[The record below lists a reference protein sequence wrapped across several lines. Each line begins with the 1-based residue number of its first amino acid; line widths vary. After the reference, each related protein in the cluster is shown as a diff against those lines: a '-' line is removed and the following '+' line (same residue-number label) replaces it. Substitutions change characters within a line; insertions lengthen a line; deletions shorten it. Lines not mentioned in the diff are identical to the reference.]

1 MPRSAPRPAPVRK
14 SASAWSRTSQG
25 RSSVQAANWAAH
37 DTEIVPAASA
47 AASTGWPASRFF
59 HPTLPAA
66 DRAVDWVCHDSHTR
80 ADRCPSPFRPPPGT
94 QNAASTRACTAVA
107 RDSAT
112 ASARRQSA
120 CNPAGHSVGSAPA
133 RNSSAADRPSSAPA
147 AVAGATEEGEEEA
160 ALPAPELS
168 DRQPARPG
176 GGAAL
181 AAGSLA
187 AGSLAAGTL
196 SAGSVAAWTSAG
208 SRANAPADRPAA
220 ADRLAERRALRRRLR
235 WSPALP
241 EPGSAEAAEAA
252 DSASATPNWSLSPEE
267 PSRTTPGMSQPG
279 SVTTFTALRR

>member
-133 RNSSAADRPSSAPA
+133 RNSSAADKDASACAASPGV
-147 AVAGATEEGEEEA
+147 AVAVEPEEPEEDDDDEPGADDADADSDEVNSGEAESGEA
-160 ALPAPELS
+160 ESGQAESGAVAS
-168 DRQPARPG
+168 
-176 GGAAL
+176 GAAEPDEPLRGASPGRRPAL
-181 AAGSLA
+181 A
-187 AGSLAAGTL
+187 
-196 SAGSVAAWTSAG
+196 V
-208 SRANAPADRPAA
+208 RANAPADGPPS
-220 ADRLAERRALRRRLR
+220 ADTLASRRAFRGRF
-235 WSPALP
+235 PP
-241 EPGSAEAAEAA
+241 
-252 DSASATPNWSLSPEE
+252 
-267 PSRTTPGMSQPG
+267 
-279 SVTTFTALRR
+279 